1 MTSTVVSELEAEV
14 GPIDL
19 IEAIFPCGSITGAP
33 KIRAMEIIGDIERQQ
48 RHVYTGAIGRVAPDG
63 EASFNVAI
71 RTLTLKAGQDK
82 AAMGLGSGIV
92 ADSLP
97 HEEWRECLAKGAFVH
112 DSATRFDL
120 IDTMRFDPRE
130 GVAALERNL
139 RRMTRSAERRV
150 GKEGGRQCRTRG

>member
-1 MTSTVVSELEAEV
+1 
-14 GPIDL
+14 
-19 IEAIFPCGSITGAP
+19 
-33 KIRAMEIIGDIERQQ
+33 MEIIGDIERQQ

-97 HEEWRECLAKGAFVH
+97 PEEWRESMAKGAFVH
-112 DSATRFDL
+112 DSATRFGL
-120 IDTMRFDPRE
+120 IETMRFAPR
-130 GVAALERNL
+130 AAVPGPECHL
-139 RRMTRSAERRV
+139 RQMQA
-150 GKEGGRQCRTRG
+150 RTEE